1 MLAQKYDRHM
11 FQGTTYRDLGDW
23 YLDHET
29 GRDQIDLS
37 GVKPE
42 TNFDVKR
49 KNGQTE
55 NGNTENRKNG
65 NTVKQK
71 NNLIF

>member
-37 GVKPE
+37 GVKA
-42 TNFDVKR
+42 DKR
-49 KNGQTE
+49 EVRDARAG
-55 NGNTENRKNG
+55 GGSWRIVG
-65 NTVKQK
+65 RS
-71 NNLIF
+71 